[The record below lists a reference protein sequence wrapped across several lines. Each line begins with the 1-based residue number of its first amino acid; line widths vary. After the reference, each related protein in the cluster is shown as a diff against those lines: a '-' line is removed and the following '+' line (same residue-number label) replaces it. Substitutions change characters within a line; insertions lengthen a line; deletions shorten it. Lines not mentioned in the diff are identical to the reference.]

1 MAHSGFGF
9 QKRVKMKLHESLEK
23 VKGHLESI
31 DDPTFDQI
39 EFDWEGI
46 RFNAAADGSSDGGG
60 TIRLDAKLGRLY
72 FTVENAAERTMAIER
87 VYSSNRGIDGAY
99 KINKK
104 GDVTFHSVTA
114 TSKQLKGNDL
124 VGALTLIL
132 LESETHLRALR
143 SHLKPLES

>member
-1 MAHSGFGF
+1 
-9 QKRVKMKLHESLEK
+9 MKLHESLEK

-31 DDPTFDQI
+31 EDAAFDQL
-39 EFDWEGI
+39 EFEWEGI
-46 RFNAAADGSSDGGG
+46 HFHAAADETHGGG
-60 TIRLDAKLGRLY
+60 GKIRLDAKLGRLY

-87 VYSSNRGIDGAY
+87 VYSTNRGIDGAY
-99 KINKK
+99 KISKK

-114 TSKQLKGNDL
+114 TNQQLKGNDL

-143 SHLKPLES
+143 SHLKPIDV